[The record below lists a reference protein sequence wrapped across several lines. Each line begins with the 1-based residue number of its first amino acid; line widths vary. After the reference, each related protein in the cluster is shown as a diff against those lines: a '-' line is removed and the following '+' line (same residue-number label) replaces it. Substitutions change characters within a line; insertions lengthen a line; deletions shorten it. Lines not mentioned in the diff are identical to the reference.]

1 MKARILRPG
10 VLLVACSLMLM
21 SLCLPRTGAQE
32 TLPEAA
38 ATSVKALYPGGAIT
52 GIRVETDEGV
62 TLYVVRLE
70 RGKLTTDVE
79 VSGEGIIGEAETELG
94 LDDVPEYV
102 ADAIR
107 EAMKGGTLVAVEK
120 HELRGRVQDGRMV
133 ALTEPMVVY
142 EVKFVLD
149 GKNRIVEVADTPALK
164 LPPAARL
171 AVQMAFPAARVREAS
186 SEREGDLLL
195 YEVRL
200 DRDGLRI
207 ELDVSA
213 EGIIA
218 SVETSAEAGDL
229 PQAVAKA
236 MARAAKGAEILRVDR
251 EEVRAVP
258 RLVPLDRPRVLYE
271 VAFIRDGEKHAV
283 TIAADG
289 TVVET
294 EREDADAERDDP

>member
-1 MKARILRPG
+1 
-10 VLLVACSLMLM
+10 
-21 SLCLPRTGAQE
+21 
-32 TLPEAA
+32 
-38 ATSVKALYPGGAIT
+38 
-52 GIRVETDEGV
+52 
-62 TLYVVRLE
+62 
-70 RGKLTTDVE
+70 
-79 VSGEGIIGEAETELG
+79 
-94 LDDVPEYV
+94 V

-133 ALTEPMVVY
+133 ALTEPMVAY